1 MIVLFLDE
9 YKHNILTYMKNLYF
23 IFLSTCIFIFIGC
36 TSERRADTGG
46 ALPVI
51 DVNKEYPVKWIDI
64 HELAEVTYIP
74 LETTEN
80 SLLQSYPL
88 AVSDSLIIAFDI
100 LQSQFHFFDGKG
112 KYLHTINRHGLGP
125 EEYYGATRFDADF
138 EKKEFYVYAEAAGIK
153 IHIYDFNGKYKKTL
167 ELQEHTSVEDIL
179 NYDSDYLIYFNDS
192 YWPSPDKFR
201 QEADKEPFYLV
212 NKNDGSTRHVDKR
225 LKIDKPVHHVFQMA
239 VGQNGRYSLKE
250 QFYVNHILN
259 NGGDF
264 LLTNN
269 ASDTLYSYRNHRLE
283 PVFVRT
289 PSASRMDVP
298 KLITPYAY
306 TDSYF
311 MFGILP
317 MDYEIG
323 KKYHFD
329 NRMGPHYMLDRKTNE
344 IFKVILYDSLLDPEY
359 DIKTR
364 RETWNVFPYQLFNH
378 VHSKNKGIGRY
389 NTEFLLEKLEEGKLS
404 GKLKDLASKLKVDD
418 NNCLAIYKFK

>member
-1 MIVLFLDE
+1 M
-9 YKHNILTYMKNLYF
+9 
-23 IFLSTCIFIFIGC
+23 
-36 TSERRADTGG
+36 
-46 ALPVI
+46 
-51 DVNKEYPVKWIDI
+51 
-64 HELAEVTYIP
+64 
-74 LETTEN
+74 ETTEN

-138 EKKEFYVYAEAAGIK
+138 EKKELYVYSSAGGRK
-153 IHIYDFNGKYKKTL
+153 IHIYDFEGKYKKTL
-167 ELQEHTSVEDIL
+167 ELQEEAHVEDIL
-179 NYDSDYLIYFNDS
+179 NYGSDHLIYFNDS

-201 QEADKEPFYLV
+201 QEADKNPFYLV
-212 NKNDGSTRHVDKR
+212 NKNDGSIRHVDKR
-225 LKIDKPVHHVFQMA
+225 LKTDKPVHHVFQM
-239 VGQNGRYSLKE
+239 VKGQSGRYSLME
-250 QFYVNHILN
+250 QFSVNHILK
-259 NGGDF
+259 NGNEC

-269 ASDTLYSYRNHRLE
+269 ALDTLYSYKDHRLE

-289 PSASRMDVP
+289 PSASKMDVP

-311 MFGILP
+311 MFGIVP

-329 NRMGPHYMLDRKTNE
+329 NRMGPHYMLNKKTNE